1 MSDNA
6 NIARRET
13 AVDNRSDVD
22 AALDELNATLSQYS
36 YTDTAVSSQP
46 DALLNTA
53 AAADGGGVESEKTSL
68 RGSASRPSSSD
79 SCHTSPPAGRL
90 YSSSTPADDESAS
103 R

>member
-53 AAADGGGVESEKTSL
+53 AAADGGVQSEKTSL
-68 RGSASRPSSSD
+68 RGSASGPSSSD

-90 YSSSTPADDESAS
+90 HSSSTPADDESAS